1 MPISNPTNGR
11 RITCDIPQRK
21 DRNMKEALSKRIRRK
36 ELLAKI
42 STPKEAARSV
52 QQGMKVGTGG
62 ATHAGY
68 PRAFFLALAD
78 RIRMGEKLQIDL
90 HTCSPLGQEVDGEL
104 AKLGAVRRRLSHQAQ
119 PPMAKA
125 INDGKVLY
133 ADMGACAYATQVR
146 YGFFGT
152 MDLAVVE
159 AVAITEE
166 GFIVPSTT
174 LSDIPSLVREARQV
188 VVEINL
194 TLPEELEGIHDIHV
208 PENPPNRKVIPIV
221 RPTSRVGTPYIEVD
235 PNKILHII
243 GSDLKGSLPTRPPV
257 DESSR
262 QIAHHLIQFFEQEVR
277 EGRMPSNLFPFQ
289 AGLGGVAEAVLREL
303 AKSHFRDLW
312 IHSALLNDAVLD
324 LIDGGK
330 VVEASGAG
338 LYLSEE
344 GLNRFFTNLKRYKEV
359 LVLRPLDISC
369 SPEVIQRLGVIAL
382 NGAIEVDIY
391 GHVNSTHIGGGRVLT
406 GVAGSIEFARNS
418 SISIFLTPSVT
429 KGKDLSCIVPMVPH
443 VDHTEHEVTLIV
455 TEQGY
460 ADLRGLDP
468 RERARVIIDRCA
480 HPEFRPLLKE
490 YFERAMSQMGGHEP
504 QLLDDPFPFHRKLKE
519 TGKMK

>member
-1 MPISNPTNGR
+1 M
-11 RITCDIPQRK
+11 ITEKVQR
-21 DRNMKEALSKRIRRK
+21 RIRRK
-36 ELLAKI
+36 DLFGKI
-42 STPKEAARSV
+42 TTPEEAARSV
-52 QQGMKVGTGG
+52 KDGMKVATGG

-68 PRAFFLALAD
+68 PRAFFIALAG
-78 RIRMGEKLQIDL
+78 RIRKGDRFQIDL
-90 HTCSPLGQEVDGEL
+90 HTCSPLGYEIDAEL
-104 AKLGAVRRRLSHQAQ
+104 AGLGMVRRRLSHQAQ

-125 INDGKVLY
+125 INEGKILY
-133 ADMGACAYATQVR
+133 ADMGACVYATQVR

-159 AVAITEE
+159 AVAVTED

-174 LSDIPSLVREARQV
+174 PSDVPSLVRSSKQV

-194 TLPEELEGIHDIHV
+194 TLPEDLEGIHDIYV
-208 PENPPNRKVIPIV
+208 PENPPHRKTIPIIK
-221 RPTSRVGTPYIEVD
+221 PTSRIGKPYIEVD
-235 PNKILHII
+235 SKKILHII
-243 GSDLKGSLPTRPPV
+243 GTDLKGSLPKRPPL
-257 DESSR
+257 DESSKA
-262 QIAHHLIQFFEQEVR
+262 IAHHLIQFFEQEVQQ
-277 EGRMPSNLFPFQ
+277 GRMPSNLFPLQ

-303 AKSHFRDLW
+303 GNSHFKNLR
-312 IHSALLNDAVLD
+312 IHSALLNDAVFD
-324 LIDGGK
+324 LVDAGK

-344 GLNRFFTNLKRYKEV
+344 GLNRFFKNLESYKKV

-391 GHVNSTHIGGGRVLT
+391 GHVNSTHIGGGRILT

-418 SISIFLTPSVT
+418 SYSIFVSPSVT
-429 KGKDLSCIVPMVPH
+429 KGKDVSCIVPMVTH

-455 TEQGY
+455 TEQGC

-468 RERARVIIDRCA
+468 RERARLIIDRCA
-480 HPEFRPLLKE
+480 HPEYRPLLHS
-490 YFERAMSQMGGHEP
+490 YLDQAMSQTGGHEP
-504 QLLDDPFPFHRKLKE
+504 QLLDEPFPFHRKLKE

>member
-1 MPISNPTNGR
+1 MT
-11 RITCDIPQRK
+11 
-21 DRNMKEALSKRIRRK
+21 EALGKRIRRRD
-36 ELLAKI
+36 LLGKI
-42 STPKEAARSV
+42 TTPEQAARAV
-52 QQGMKVGTGG
+52 KHGMKIATGG

-68 PRAFFLALAD
+68 PRAFFLALAE
-78 RIRMGEKLQIDL
+78 RIKKGERLQIDL

-104 AKLGAVRRRLSHQAQ
+104 AKLDAVRRRLSHQAQ

-125 INDGKVLY
+125 INEGKVLY
-133 ADMGACAYATQVR
+133 ADMGACVYATQVR
-146 YGFFGT
+146 YGFFGA
-152 MDLAVVE
+152 MDLAIVE

-174 LSDIPSLVREARQV
+174 LSDVPSLVREAKQV
-188 VVEINL
+188 IVEINL
-194 TLPEELEGIHDIHV
+194 NLPEELEGIHDIHV
-208 PENPPNRKVIPIV
+208 PENPPHRKPIPIV

-235 PNKILHII
+235 PNKILYII
-243 GSDLKGSLPTRPPV
+243 GSDLKGTLPTRPPV
-257 DESSR
+257 DEGSK
-262 QIAHHLIQFFEQEVR
+262 AMANHLIQFFEEEVR
-277 EGRMPSNLFPFQ
+277 QGRMPPNLYPLQ
-289 AGLGGVAEAVLREL
+289 AGLGGVAEAVLRGL
-303 AKSHFRDLW
+303 ATSHFKDLW

-324 LIDGGK
+324 LIDAGK

-338 LYLSEE
+338 LYFSEE
-344 GLNRFFTNLKRYKEV
+344 GLDRFFKNLQRYKKV

-391 GHVNSTHIGGGRVLT
+391 GHVNSTHIGGGRILT

-418 SISIFLTPSVT
+418 SISVFLTPSVT
-429 KGKDLSCIVPMVPH
+429 KGTDVSCIVPMVTH
-443 VDHTEHEVTLIV
+443 VDHTEHEVSLIV

-480 HPEFRPLLKE
+480 HPEYRPLLHS
-490 YFERAMSQMGGHEP
+490 YFECASSQSGGHEP
-504 QLLDDPFPFHRKLKE
+504 QLLADPFPFHKKLKE

>member
-1 MPISNPTNGR
+1 MENLER
-11 RITCDIPQRK
+11 
-21 DRNMKEALSKRIRRK
+21 RIRRK
-36 ELLAKI
+36 ELLNKI
-42 STPKEAARSV
+42 TTPEEAARSV
-52 QQGMKVGTGG
+52 RNGMKIATGG

-68 PRAFFLALAD
+68 PRAFFLALGG
-78 RIRMGEKLQIDL
+78 RIRKGDKLQIDL

-104 AKLGAVRRRLSHQAQ
+104 AKLDAVRRRLSHQAQ
-119 PPMAKA
+119 SPMAKA

-133 ADMGACAYATQVR
+133 ADMGACVYATQVR
-146 YGFFGT
+146 YGFLGA

-174 LSDIPSLVREARQV
+174 ISDVPSLVREAKQV

-208 PENPPNRKVIPIV
+208 PENPPHRKPIPIL
-221 RPTSRVGTPYIEVD
+221 RPTSRVGTPYIEVN

-243 GSDLKGSLPTRPPV
+243 GTDLKGTLPTRPPV
-257 DESSR
+257 DENSKAM
-262 QIAHHLIQFFEQEVR
+262 AHHLIRFFEEEVR
-277 EGRMPSNLFPFQ
+277 VGRMPANLYPLQ

-303 AKSHFRDLW
+303 ATSRFKDLW

-324 LIDGGK
+324 LIDAGK
-330 VVEASGAG
+330 VIEASGAG
-338 LYLSEE
+338 LYFSKE
-344 GLNRFFTNLKRYKEV
+344 GLGRFFKNLERYKKV

-391 GHVNSTHIGGGRVLT
+391 GHVNSTHIGGGRILT

-418 SISIFLTPSVT
+418 SISIFVTPSVT
-429 KGKDLSCIVPMVPH
+429 KGTDLSCIVPMVPH

-455 TEQGY
+455 TEQGC

-468 RERARVIIDRCA
+468 RERARVIIERCA
-480 HPEFRPLLKE
+480 HPEYRPLLYD
-490 YFERAMSQMGGHEP
+490 YFDRATSEMGGHEP
-504 QLLDDPFPFHRKLKE
+504 QLLDDPFPFHRKLRE

>member
-1 MPISNPTNGR
+1 M
-11 RITCDIPQRK
+11 
-21 DRNMKEALSKRIRRK
+21 ELLEKRIRMK
-36 ELLAKI
+36 NLLSKLT
-42 STPKEAARSV
+42 TPGMAARSV
-52 QQGMKVGTGG
+52 QDGMKVATGG

-68 PRAFFLALAD
+68 PRAFFLALAE
-78 RIRMGEKLQIDL
+78 RIRKGDKLQIDL

-104 AKLGAVRRRLSHQAQ
+104 AALGAIRRRLSHQAQ
-119 PPMAKA
+119 PSMAKA
-125 INDGKVLY
+125 INDGKILY
-133 ADMGACAYATQVR
+133 ADMGACVYATQVR
-146 YGFFGT
+146 YGFFGA
-152 MDLAVVE
+152 MDIAVVE

-174 LSDIPSLVREARQV
+174 ISDVPSLIREARQV
-188 VVEINL
+188 VIEINL
-194 TLPEELEGIHDIHV
+194 TLPEELEGIHDIHI
-208 PENPPNRKVIPIV
+208 PENPPNRKVIRIL
-221 RPTSRVGTPYIEVD
+221 RPASRIGNPYIEID
-235 PNKILHII
+235 PSKIIHII
-243 GSDLKGSLPTRPPV
+243 GSDLKSTLPTRPQV

-262 QIAHHLIQFFEQEVR
+262 AIAHHLIRFFEEEVQQ
-277 EGRMPSNLFPFQ
+277 GRMPPNLFPLQ

-303 AKSHFRDLW
+303 AKSDFRDLW

-324 LIDGGK
+324 LIDAGK

-344 GLNRFFTNLKRYKEV
+344 GLDRFLKNLGRYKNV

-391 GHVNSTHIGGGRVLT
+391 GHVNSTHVGGGRILT

-429 KGKDLSCIVPMVPH
+429 KGTDVSCVVPMVPH

-468 RERARVIIDRCA
+468 RERARVIIDHCA
-480 HPEFRPLLKE
+480 HPEYRPLLHD
-490 YFERAMSQMGGHEP
+490 YLQRAMSQTGGHEP

-519 TGKMK
+519 KGKMK

>member
-1 MPISNPTNGR
+1 MEFI
-11 RITCDIPQRK
+11 
-21 DRNMKEALSKRIRRK
+21 EKRIRKK
-36 ELLAKI
+36 EFLVKI
-42 STPKEAARSV
+42 TTPEQAARSV
-52 QQGMKVGTGG
+52 KDGMKIATGG

-68 PRAFFLALAD
+68 PRAFFLALAE
-78 RIRMGEKLQIDL
+78 RIRKGEKLQIDL

-133 ADMGACAYATQVR
+133 TDMGACVYATQVR
-146 YGFFGT
+146 YGFFGA
-152 MDLAVVE
+152 MDLAIVE

-174 LSDIPSLVREARQV
+174 LSDIPSLIRQAKQV

-194 TLPEELEGIHDIHV
+194 TLPEELEGIHDIYI
-208 PENPPNRKVIPIV
+208 PENPPNRKTIPIM
-221 RPTSRVGTPYIEVD
+221 RPTDRIGMPFIKVPQE
-235 PNKILHII
+235 KILHII
-243 GSDLKGSLPTRPPV
+243 GSDLKAALPTRPPV
-257 DESSR
+257 DENSR
-262 QIAHHLIQFFEQEVR
+262 AMAHHLIQFFEEEVR
-277 EGRMPSNLFPFQ
+277 QGRMPINLFPLQ

-303 AKSHFRDLW
+303 ASSRFNGIL

-324 LIDGGK
+324 LIDAGK

-338 LYLSEE
+338 LYFSEE
-344 GLNRFFTNLKRYKEV
+344 GLDRFFRNLERYKKV
-359 LVLRPLDISC
+359 LVIRPLDISC

-391 GHVNSTHIGGGRVLT
+391 GHVNSTHIGGGRILT

-418 SISIFLTPSVT
+418 PISIFLTPSVT
-429 KGKDLSCIVPMVPH
+429 KGTDVSCIVPMVTH

-468 RERARVIIDRCA
+468 RERARMIIDRCA
-480 HPEFRPLLKE
+480 HPEYRPLLNN
-490 YFERAMSQMGGHEP
+490 YFERAMAQMGGHEP